1 MLLKGG
7 REATPP
13 LPRLDRSSPPS
24 AGHAMA
30 DDTSSSA
37 HAMAGD
43 AAQRLRQRHG
53 QGMTATAVSLGL
65 NLDALRML
73 PQHDAMRA
81 IELAA
86 AVRTGTAW
94 RGSPIGAHEY
104 ALLAAVMST
113 PGQPEQEQH
122 DPDAAQQANA
132 QVVNQL
138 PHDPEPP
145 GTISRSRSRP
155 A

>member
-53 QGMTATAVSLGL
+53 QGMTAAAVSLGL

-122 DPDAAQQANA
+122 DPDAAQHANA